1 MKHLRWW
8 PALGSVVSVVLMG
21 AVLAGCGGSG
31 DSSDAGSLRLINAT
45 QTHASLDL
53 YQSSSLA
60 MSATQVD
67 TISGYASV
75 ATGSPTLQLNDAGG
89 STALLTTSTT
99 ITSGQHYALLA
110 YESGGA
116 VKAAVLTEDFSAP
129 ASGTGQ
135 LRIYD
140 TAVDAGALDVYITD
154 PATDLATVSTP
165 TTAFTAQTYAQSSG
179 WMAYAPGTYRVRV
192 TVTGNKSQLL
202 FDMPAVVIEDQQVL
216 TIALTPATG
225 GVLLDGSLLSQ
236 QGAYTAAR
244 NTTARVRL
252 AAAVSGSVPVSASA
266 GSSVIDSFTVAPAV
280 GTYAIVPASG
290 ALNISVNGSSVGAPA
305 STLKAGNDYTLLVYG
320 SGTSATASLISD
332 DNHLPTLATNTK
344 IRLVNGLTGTV
355 SGLTLEADFNPIASN
370 VLAAV
375 ASAYGTVTAN
385 SSMELDVTS
394 ALSSTPIYSRADL
407 NIAASSIYTLFM
419 VGDSSAPQGLLR
431 RDR

>member
-1 MKHLRWW
+1 VKQLRWW
-8 PALGSVVSVVLMG
+8 PAFGSVVLMS

-31 DSSDAGSLRLINAT
+31 DSSGDASLRLINAT

-53 YQSSSLA
+53 YQNSSLA
-60 MSATQVD
+60 MSATQLD

-75 ATGSPTLQLNDAGG
+75 ASGSPTLQLNDAGG
-89 STALLTTSTT
+89 STALMTTSTT

-110 YESGGA
+110 YESGGT
-116 VKAAVLTEDFSAP
+116 VRAAVLTEDFSAP

-140 TAVDAGALDVYITD
+140 AAVDTGAIDVYITD

-165 TTAFTAQTYAQSSG
+165 TIPFTAQTYAQSSN
-179 WMAYAPGTYRVRV
+179 MLAYAPGTYRVRV
-192 TVTGNKSQLL
+192 TASGNKSQLL
-202 FDMPAVVIEDQQVL
+202 LDMPAVTIADQQIL
-216 TIALTPATG
+216 QIALTPTTG
-225 GVLLDGSLLSQ
+225 GVLLDGSMVSQ
-236 QGAYTAAR
+236 QGAYAAAR

-252 AAAVSGSVPVSASA
+252 AAAVSGGVPVAASA

-290 ALNISVNGSSVGAPA
+290 ALNISVNGNSVGAPA

-320 SGTSATASLISD
+320 SSTSAAASLIGD

-344 IRLVNGLTGTV
+344 IRLVNGLTGTA
-355 SGLTLEADFNPIASN
+355 SGLTLEADFNPVASN
-370 VLAAV
+370 VLPAV
-375 ASAYGTVTAN
+375 ASAYGTVAAN

-394 ALSSTPIYSRADL
+394 ALSSTPVYSRSDL
-407 NIAASSIYTLFM
+407 NVVASSIYTLFM

>member
-8 PALGSVVSVVLMG
+8 PAFGSVVLLS

-31 DSSDAGSLRLINAT
+31 DSSGDGSLRLINAT

-53 YQSSSLA
+53 YQNSNLA

-75 ATGSPTLQLNDAGG
+75 ASGSPTLQLNDAGG
-89 STALLTTSTT
+89 STALMTTSTT

-110 YESGGA
+110 YESGGV
-116 VKAAVLTEDFSAP
+116 VKTAVLTEDFSAP

-140 TAVDAGALDVYITD
+140 AAVETGAIDVYITD
-154 PATDLATVSTP
+154 PSTDLATVSTP
-165 TTAFTAQTYAQSSG
+165 TIPFAAQTYAQSSN
-179 WMAYAPGTYRVRV
+179 MLAYAPGTYRVRV
-192 TVTGNKSQLL
+192 TASGNKSQLL
-202 FDMPAVVIEDQQVL
+202 LDLPAVTIADQQIL
-216 TIALTPATG
+216 QIALTPATG
-225 GVLLDGSLLSQ
+225 GVLLDGSVVSQ

-252 AAAVSGSVPVSASA
+252 AAAVSGGVPVAASA

-320 SGTSATASLISD
+320 SSTNAAASLISD

-355 SGLTLEADFNPIASN
+355 SGLTLDADFNPVASN

-375 ASAYGTVTAN
+375 ASAYGTVAAN

-394 ALSSTPIYSRADL
+394 ALSSTPVYSRSDL
-407 NIAASSIYTLFM
+407 NVVASSIYTLFM

>member
-8 PALGSVVSVVLMG
+8 PALGSVVLMG

-31 DSSDAGSLRLINAT
+31 GSSGDASLRLINAT
-45 QTHASLDL
+45 RTHASLDL
-53 YQSSSLA
+53 YQSSTLA

-67 TISGYASV
+67 TISGYADV
-75 ATGSPTLQLNDAGG
+75 AVGSPTLQLNDAGG
-89 STALLTTSTT
+89 STALLTTATT
-99 ITSGQHYALLA
+99 ITSGQHYTLLA
-110 YESGGA
+110 YESGGSL
-116 VKAAVLTEDFSAP
+116 KTAVLTEDFSAP

-140 TAVDAGALDVYITD
+140 AAIDTGAIDVYITE

-165 TTAFTAQTYAQSSG
+165 TVPFAAQSYAQSSN
-179 WMAYAPGTYRVRV
+179 MLAYASGTYRVRV
-192 TVTGNKSQLL
+192 TASGNKSQLL
-202 FDMPAVVIEDQQVL
+202 LDIPAVTIVDQQIL
-216 TIALTPATG
+216 QIALTPTAG
-225 GVLLDGSLLSQ
+225 GVLLDGSMLSQ

-252 AAAVSGSVPVSASA
+252 AAAVSGGVPVAASA
-266 GSSVIDSFTVAPAV
+266 GSTAIDSFTAAPAV

-290 ALNISVNGSSVGAPA
+290 TLNISVNGSSVGAPA

-320 SGTSATASLISD
+320 SSTSATASLIGD

-344 IRLVNGLTGTV
+344 IRLINGLTGTA
-355 SGLTLEADFNPIASN
+355 SGLTLEADFNPVASN

-394 ALSSTPIYSRADL
+394 ALSSAPIYSRSDL
-407 NIAASSIYTLFM
+407 NVAASSVYTLFM

>member
-8 PALGSVVSVVLMG
+8 PALGSVVLMG
-21 AVLAGCGGSG
+21 AVLAGCGGNG
-31 DSSDAGSLRLINAT
+31 GSSDVGSLRLINAT

-53 YQSSSLA
+53 YQNSSLA
-60 MSATQVD
+60 MSATQLD
-67 TISGYASV
+67 TISGYANV
-75 ATGSPTLQLNDAGG
+75 AVGSPALQLNDAGG

-99 ITSGQHYALLA
+99 ITSGQHYTLLA
-110 YESGGA
+110 YESGGT
-116 VKAAVLTEDFSAP
+116 VKAAVLTEDFTAP

-140 TAVDAGALDVYITD
+140 TATDAGALDVYITD
-154 PATDLATVSTP
+154 PATDLATVSTA
-165 TTAFTAQTYAQSSG
+165 TTAFSAQTYAQSSSLL
-179 WMAYAPGTYRVRV
+179 AYAPGTYRVRV
-192 TVTGNKSQLL
+192 TVSGNKSQLL
-202 FDMPAVVIEDQQVL
+202 LDMPAVTIADQQIL
-216 TIALTPATG
+216 TIALTPTTG
-225 GVLLDGSLLSQ
+225 GVLLDGSMLSQ

-252 AAAVSGSVPVSASA
+252 AAAVSGGVPVAASA
-266 GSSVIDSFTVAPAV
+266 GSTAIDSFTVAPAV

-290 ALNISVNGSSVGAPA
+290 TLNISVNGSSVGAPA

-320 SGTSATASLISD
+320 SGTSATASLIGD

-344 IRLVNGLTGTV
+344 MRLINGLTGTV
-355 SGLTLEADFNPIASN
+355 SGLTLEADFNPVASN

-375 ASAYGTVTAN
+375 ASAYGTVAAN

-394 ALSSTPIYSRADL
+394 ALSSTPIYSRSDL
-407 NIAASSIYTLFM
+407 NIAASSVYTLFM

>member
-8 PALGSVVSVVLMG
+8 PALGSVLLIG
-21 AVLAGCGGSG
+21 AVLAGCGGNG

-53 YQSSSLA
+53 YQNSSLA
-60 MSATQVD
+60 LSATQLD
-67 TISGYASV
+67 TISGYANV
-75 ATGSPTLQLNDAGG
+75 AVGSPALQLNDAGG
-89 STALLTTSTT
+89 STALMTTSTT
-99 ITSGQHYALLA
+99 ITSGQHYTLLA
-110 YESGGA
+110 YESGGT
-116 VKAAVLTEDFSAP
+116 VKTAVLTEDFSAP
-129 ASGTGQ
+129 TSGTGQ

-140 TAVDAGALDVYITD
+140 TAIDTGAIDVYITD

-165 TTAFTAQTYAQSSG
+165 TTAFSAQTYAQSSSL
-179 WMAYAPGTYRVRV
+179 MAYAPGTYRVRV
-192 TVTGNKSQLL
+192 TTSGNKSQVL
-202 FDMPAVVIEDQQVL
+202 FDMPAVKIADQQIV
-216 TIALTPATG
+216 TIALTPTTG
-225 GVLLDGSLLSQ
+225 GILLDGSMLSQ

-266 GSSVIDSFTVAPAV
+266 GSSVIDSFAAAPAV

-290 ALNISVNGSSVGAPA
+290 ALNISVNGNSVGAPA

-332 DNHLPTLATNTK
+332 DNHLPTLATNVK
-344 IRLVNGLTGTV
+344 MRLINGLTGTAT
-355 SGLTLEADFNPIASN
+355 GLTLEADFTPVASN
-370 VLAAV
+370 VLQAV
-375 ASAYGTVTAN
+375 ASAYGTVPAN

-394 ALSSTPIYSRADL
+394 ALSSTPIYSRTGL
-407 NIAASSIYTLFM
+407 NVAGSSIYTLFM